1 MRDSLN
7 KLTAIEYLEDCF
19 DKYIRWQIGDINAN
33 HYDTIMFYEDLDKAK
48 EIFKQQILDAFE
60 QGSLDIMH
68 SQEYYEETFKN
79 YVFSKKDF
87 FEIAKIIDNNFIGS
101 EETFTAERKN
111 GYYYL
116 TTNKCDDCSCIR
128 VFCEPISINIDN
140 IDRIADDTDGYE
152 KIHKETAL
160 KVKKYVQSLVC

>member
-1 MRDSLN
+1 MKEFIN
-7 KLTAIEYLEDCF
+7 KTPIAKILYNASIETISALE
-19 DKYIRWQIGDINAN
+19 K
-33 HYDTIMFYEDLDKAK
+33 
-48 EIFKQQILDAFE
+48 IFELA
-60 QGSLDIMH
+60 S
-68 SQEYYEETFKN
+68 KN

-128 VFCEPISINIDN
+128 VFCEIGSINIDS
-140 IDRIADDTDGYE
+140 IDRIGSDTNAYQE
-152 KIHKETAL
+152 IHKETAL

>member
-1 MRDSLN
+1 MQG
-7 KLTAIEYLEDCF
+7 KL
-19 DKYIRWQIGDINAN
+19 YI
-33 HYDTIMFYEDLDKAK
+33 
-48 EIFKQQILDAFE
+48 
-60 QGSLDIMH
+60 
-68 SQEYYEETFKN
+68 
-79 YVFSKKDF
+79 
-87 FEIAKIIDNNFIGS
+87 IIDNNFIGS

-128 VFCEPISINIDN
+128 VFCEPRNINIDS
-140 IDRIADDTDGYE
+140 IDRIANDTDGYE

>member
-1 MRDSLN
+1 MKEFVN
-7 KLTAIEYLEDCF
+7 KTPIAKISDNASIET
-19 DKYIRWQIGDINAN
+19 INALEK
-33 HYDTIMFYEDLDKAK
+33 MFELA
-48 EIFKQQILDAFE
+48 
-60 QGSLDIMH
+60 S
-68 SQEYYEETFKN
+68 KN

-111 GYYYL
+111 SYYYL
-116 TTNKCDDCSCIR
+116 TTNKCDYCSCIR
-128 VFCEPISINIDN
+128 VFCDIGSVNIDS
-140 IDRIADDTDGYE
+140 IDRIANDTNGYE

>member
-1 MRDSLN
+1 MKAEDIYFIAKSWIEKDHEN
-7 KLTAIEYLEDCF
+7 SAVDWIKLMADDLHRRFNYELEKIGF
-19 DKYIRWQIGDINAN
+19 DY
-33 HYDTIMFYEDLDKAK
+33 
-48 EIFKQQILDAFE
+48 
-60 QGSLDIMH
+60 
-68 SQEYYEETFKN
+68 

-87 FEIAKIIDNNFIGS
+87 FEMAKIIDSNFIGS
-101 EETFTAERKN
+101 EETFTAERKT

-128 VFCEPISINIDN
+128 VFCEPRSINIDS
-140 IDRIADDTDGYE
+140 IDRIANDTDGYE

>member
-1 MRDSLN
+1 MKEFIN
-7 KLTAIEYLEDCF
+7 KTPIAKISDNASIET
-19 DKYIRWQIGDINAN
+19 INALEK
-33 HYDTIMFYEDLDKAK
+33 MFELA
-48 EIFKQQILDAFE
+48 
-60 QGSLDIMH
+60 S
-68 SQEYYEETFKN
+68 KN

-116 TTNKCDDCSCIR
+116 TTNKCDDCSCVR
-128 VFCEPISINIDN
+128 VFCEPRSINIDS
-140 IDRIADDTDGYE
+140 IDRIGSDTNSYE
-152 KIHKETAL
+152 QIHKETAL